1 MVRKQTSLDLGYE
14 LADVLVKNWNLQT
27 NPPKVYIEGN
37 RIHHGFVGF
46 TSTAI
51 GFVGLV
57 LSALSDDKKT
67 QTAIVNVSGLLMGA
81 GVRLMEDDMADVN
94 NWFNFENH
102 TANSQQFQN
111 KTGYSLF
118 G

>member
-1 MVRKQTSLDLGYE
+1 MANDQNSLGLGYD
-14 LADVLVKNWNLQT
+14 LTDVFVKNWNSQT

-46 TSTAI
+46 ASTAL
-51 GFVGLV
+51 GFVGLIT
-57 LSALSDDKKT
+57 SALSDDKKT
-67 QTAIVNVSGLLMGA
+67 QTAIANVSGLLIGV

-94 NWFNFENH
+94 DWFNFGNR
-102 TANSQQFQN
+102 TCNSQQFQN
-111 KTGYSLF
+111 KTGYNLF